1 METVGCEET
10 PSGNRKDFPLR
21 RRIGSAQAFHVS
33 VGAHPRVRPGKETVI
48 SWILSVEQDNAAGR
62 THGFAPTF
70 TWKKI
75 YKRNVSSQP
84 ITHYALSIRWQKP
97 LRHISHFRTL
107 QSHLKSAKNRIGKPL
122 SHLSQKS
129 HYYINNNIFSQCSC
143 FYILFF
149 YYIIKC
155 KNFCDVCDFCDL
167 CDDRTDQPALRV
179 PVPCGNTNL
188 R

>member
-1 METVGCEET
+1 MCVTSVMFC
-10 PSGNRKDFPLR
+10 DFCD
-21 RRIGSAQAFHVS
+21 V
-33 VGAHPRVRPGKETVI
+33 
-48 SWILSVEQDNAAGR
+48 
-62 THGFAPTF
+62 
-70 TWKKI
+70 
-75 YKRNVSSQP
+75 
-84 ITHYALSIRWQKP
+84 
-97 LRHISHFRTL
+97 
-107 QSHLKSAKNRIGKPL
+107 KNGLFKPL